1 MCIFAP
7 IYIKKERLMT
17 AKVIILAMLAAT
29 MLPTRSMGAPSMNV
43 SFAEERMQQDNDML
57 HETHI
62 TLNGTSLHV
71 SGAEGQTL
79 HIYNILGV
87 KVMSFKVDSNDKH
100 VELPLPTGCYIV
112 KVGKVVRKISVQ
124 R

>member
-7 IYIKKERLMT
+7 NYNKKKRLMT
-17 AKVIILAMLAAT
+17 AKVIILTMLAAT
-29 MLPTRSMGAPSMNV
+29 MFPVKSMGVSSLAV
-43 SFAEERMQQDNDML
+43 SFAEEIMQQDNDML

-87 KVMSFKVDSNDKH
+87 KVASFKIDSNDKH
-100 VELPLPTGCYIV
+100 LELALPTGCYIV
-112 KVGKVVRKISVQ
+112 KVGKVVRKVSVQ